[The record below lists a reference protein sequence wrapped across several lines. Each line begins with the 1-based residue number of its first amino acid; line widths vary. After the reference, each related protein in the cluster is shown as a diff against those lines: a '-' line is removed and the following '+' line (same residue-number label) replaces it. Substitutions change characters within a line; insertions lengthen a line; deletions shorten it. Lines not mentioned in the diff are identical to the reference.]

1 MAFNIVKTE
10 MIAKRE
16 STAGTPETI
25 TSSDFDVRMYEPEFT
40 PDIQGGDEDSKYVT
54 GDYGEDIA
62 ISGIKGATFTSMTK
76 LSSAGAG
83 LDSAPKWGKLAE
95 TCGLVG
101 TSYAGTGYGYEPLQ
115 SGDKQTSTFHKI
127 GISDDGTPVGLQSST
142 AGVMGNLT
150 ISAEGVGSPLKL
162 NYDFKGKFSGI
173 TDIANG
179 SIPSLTSPD
188 TTVGAKFLN
197 GTTIAIFGQSLCVQ
211 SFSLNIGN
219 TIEYLQCPSESE
231 GILYSSIV
239 NRQPRMEMTVIAPTR
254 GVFDPF
260 FEITNEQ
267 EDSIILGFGDWTLE
281 IPRAQILSYSE
292 SDANGKLAYDLT
304 IKLNRNNGAD
314 ATMQDESTFRL
325 LQGATA

>member
-16 STAGTPETI
+16 SVAGTPETI

-62 ISGIKGATFTSMTK
+62 ISGIQGATFTTMTK

-95 TCGLVG
+95 SCGLVG

-127 GISDDGTPVGLQSST
+127 GISDDGTPVGLESAT
-142 AGVMGNLT
+142 AGVMGNMT

-162 NYDFKGKFSGI
+162 NYDFKGKFSGL

-188 TTVGAKFLN
+188 TTVGAKFMN
-197 GTTIAIFGQSLCVQ
+197 GTATIWGQSLCVQ
-211 SFSLNIGN
+211 SFSLDIGN
-219 TIEYLQCPSESE
+219 TVEYLACPSDSS
-231 GILYSSIV
+231 GILYSSII
-239 NRQPRMEMTVIAPTR
+239 NRQPRMEMTVIAPTKAT
-254 GVFDPF
+254 FDPF
-260 FEITNEQ
+260 VEITTEQ
-267 EDSIILGFGDWTLE
+267 EQSILLTFGDWSIE
-281 IPRAQILSYSE
+281 IPRGQILSYGE

-304 IKLNRNNGAD
+304 IKLNRNSGAD
-314 ATMQDESTFRL
+314 ATIQDESTFRL

>member
-16 STAGTPETI
+16 SVAGTPETI

-62 ISGIKGATFTSMTK
+62 ISGIQGATFTTMTK
-76 LSSAGAG
+76 LSTATASP
-83 LDSAPKWGKLAE
+83 DVAPKWGKLAE
-95 TCGLVG
+95 SCGLVG
-101 TSYAGTGYGYEPLQ
+101 TSYAGTGYGFEPLQ

-127 GISDDGTPVGLQSST
+127 GISDDGTPVGLQSAT
-142 AGVMGNLT
+142 AGVMGNMT
-150 ISAEGVGSPLKL
+150 ISAEGVGSPLKI

-173 TDIANG
+173 TDIANA

-188 TTVGAKFLN
+188 TTVGAKLMN
-197 GTTIAIFGQSLCVQ
+197 GTANILGQNLCVQ
-211 SFSLNIGN
+211 SFSLDLGN
-219 TIEYLQCPSESE
+219 TVEYLACPSEST

-239 NRQPRMEMTVIAPTR
+239 NRQPRMEMTVIAPVAATLDSH
-254 GVFDPF
+254 FL
-260 FEITNEQ
+260 ISLEQ
-267 EDSIILGFGDWTLE
+267 ENPITLTFGDWSIE
-281 IPRAQILSYSE
+281 IPRAQLLSYGE

-304 IKLNRNNGAD
+304 IKLNRNSGLD

-325 LQGATA
+325 LQGTTV

>member
-62 ISGIKGATFTSMTK
+62 ISGIQGATFTSMTK
-76 LSSAGAG
+76 LSLASAGI
-83 LDSAPKWGKLAE
+83 DSAPKWGKLAE

-150 ISAEGVGSPLKL
+150 ISAEGVASPLKL
-162 NYDFKGKFSGI
+162 NYDFKGKFSGL

-188 TTVGAKFLN
+188 TTVGAKFLT
-197 GTTIAIFGQSLCVQ
+197 GTLSIFGVELCVQ

-219 TIEYLQCPSESE
+219 TIEYLTCPSDSS

-239 NRQPRMEMTVIAPTR
+239 NRQPRMEMTVIAPTKAT
-254 GVFDPF
+254 FDPF
-260 FEITNEQ
+260 TKVILDEEGAITM
-267 EDSIILGFGDWTLE
+267 SLGSWTLE
-281 IPRAQILSYSE
+281 IPRAQILSYGE

-304 IKLNRNNGAD
+304 IKLNRNSGAD

>member
-16 STAGTPETI
+16 SVAGTPETI

-62 ISGIKGATFTSMTK
+62 ISGIQGATFTTMTK
-76 LSSAGAG
+76 LSTATSAP
-83 LDSAPKWGKLAE
+83 DVAPKWGKLAE
-95 TCGLVG
+95 SCGLVG

-142 AGVMGNLT
+142 AGVMGNMT
-150 ISAEGVGSPLKL
+150 ISAEGVGSPLKI

-173 TDIANG
+173 TDIANA

-188 TTVGAKFLN
+188 TTVGAKLMN
-197 GTTIAIFGQSLCVQ
+197 GTANILGQNLCVQ
-211 SFSLNIGN
+211 SFSLDLGN
-219 TIEYLQCPSESE
+219 TVEYLACPSEST

-239 NRQPRMEMTVIAPTR
+239 NRQPRMEMTVIAPVAATL
-254 GVFDPF
+254 DPHF
-260 FEITNEQ
+260 LISLEQ
-267 EDSIILGFGDWTLE
+267 ENPITLTFGDWSIE
-281 IPRAQILSYSE
+281 IPRAQLLSYGE

-304 IKLNRNNGAD
+304 IKLNRNSGLD

-325 LQGATA
+325 LQGTTV